1 MNIKSIGFFETAVTS
16 LALACAGCGSSS
28 GNGETSDAGQ
38 TDASQAADSG
48 SQGSMSDGSAT
59 EGGGSDDGGSALDG
73 SDLDSSSGDVA
84 AESSTPSAVLPGPS
98 RGSSVALS
106 PDDSVAVVT
115 NRDVGSVTVLKMSYP
130 TGGTPTAA
138 VVGEVNLGA
147 GSEPWQAVI
156 SPDNTTA
163 YVVLRRDQKVAEIT
177 GLQAAPALGRTVV
190 VGSEPT
196 GLALTP
202 TGARVWVA
210 NWVDGTIM
218 GVDTRSM
225 TVVSTVDLNGPLVAF
240 GSLGTVTSRPGL
252 AHPRSV
258 AITNNGDASDA
269 DESIYVTEYFG
280 QVLSPEASD
289 GSNADT
295 HKVGLVY
302 RVRISD
308 KSVSTISLSPLA
320 DMGFKDER
328 SAAAG
333 CYPNQLQSITL
344 NGGFGYVT
352 SVCASPK
359 GPTGPKVTTTAC
371 TTVADCSALNLV
383 DPACVQ
389 PTSIATG
396 SVCVDLASVKTTT
409 APLVSVIDTANNTE
423 ATAGTA
429 SLNSKFRDYYVNAG
443 VPDTAQRRYPLF
455 ADDMSFVPGT
465 GVGYVSANGA
475 DAVFRVQ
482 YDATGVIA
490 AVGASTANFIDLNPT
505 GIAAASAGEN
515 PTGVAVSNTG
525 KSVMLVAN
533 DVTRVL
539 TVVDLKTQAIA
550 GGAAAPSAV
559 ATTALPAAGS
569 AGAALLRGKHFFNTG
584 LARWSLRGQAWG
596 ACQSCHSDGLTDN
609 VTWYFARGPRQSTSL
624 DGTFNKNDPTD
635 QRVLNWTGINDELAD
650 FELNTRGISGGVG
663 AVVSAVSTPPA
674 TADRI
679 DIQAAT
685 ANNAG
690 LNGSAAKAADPLNP
704 LGLAAASKLT
714 NWADITTYVRT
725 IRSPRAATGLDPNKV
740 AAGAALFAGDGA
752 CQGCHGGPKW
762 TISKLFYDPSPAT
775 STALDAKA
783 WPALNGFPTALLPA
797 AKPADQVMRF
807 GGANAAAFDQ
817 LLCIMRPV
825 GTFGVAEPGAGIAEL
840 RVDMSTVAQ
849 GGGDANGEGK
859 GYNPPS
865 LLGMVTGA
873 PYYHGGNARTL
884 ENAFSALFSTHHQ
897 SLAPNFLTDSDP
909 ALRATKVDQ
918 LVAFLLSVDGDTTA
932 VAIPPLGAQGGDF
945 CQAP

>member
-1 MNIKSIGFFETAVTS
+1 MGLFAAAASVIV
-16 LALACAGCGSSS
+16 ACAGCGSSS
-28 GNGETSDAGQ
+28 NASGGMSDA
-38 TDASQAADSG
+38 SG
-48 SQGSMSDGSAT
+48 PDGSAS
-59 EGGGSDDGGSALDG
+59 EAAAEAAPPVDA
-73 SDLDSSSGDVA
+73 SSSDVA
-84 AESSTPSAVLPGPS
+84 AESSAPLAVLPGPS
-98 RGSSVALS
+98 HGASVALS
-106 PDDSVAVVT
+106 PDDSVAVVA

-130 TGGTPTAA
+130 TGAPPTAA
-138 VVGEVNLGA
+138 VVGEVSLGA

-156 SPDNTTA
+156 GPDNATA
-163 YVVLRRDQKVAEIT
+163 YVVLRHDQKVAEIT
-177 GLQAAPALGRTVV
+177 GLQTAPALGRTVA

-196 GLALTP
+196 GIALTP
-202 TGARVWVA
+202 TGARAWVA

-218 GVDTRSM
+218 GVDTASM
-225 TVVSTVDLNGPLVAF
+225 TVASTVDLNGPLVAF
-240 GSLGTVTSRPGL
+240 GSLGMVTPRPAL

-258 AITNNGDASDA
+258 AITNNGDSSDA
-269 DESIYVTEYFG
+269 DESIYVTEYFA
-280 QVLSPEASD
+280 QLVTPEASD

-308 KSVSTISLSPLA
+308 KSVSTLSLAPLA

-328 SAAAG
+328 SATAG

-371 TTVADCSALNLV
+371 TTVTDCSALNLV

-389 PTSIATG
+389 PTSTASG

-409 APLVSVIDTANNTE
+409 APLVSVIDTTSDAE
-423 ATAGTA
+423 VTAGTA
-429 SLNSKFRDYYVNAG
+429 SLNAKFRDLYVKNG
-443 VPDTAQRRYPLF
+443 VADTAQRRYPLF
-455 ADDMSFVPGT
+455 GNDMSFVPGT

-482 YDATGVIA
+482 YDTNGVVA

-525 KSVMLVAN
+525 KSAMLVASE
-533 DVTRVL
+533 VTRVL

-550 GGAAAPSAV
+550 GGVAAPSVVPTA
-559 ATTALPAAGS
+559 ALPPAGS
-569 AGAALLRGKHFFNTG
+569 AGAAVLRGKHFFNTG

-635 QRVLNWTGINDELAD
+635 QRVLNWTAINDELAD

-663 AVVSAVSTPPA
+663 AIVSAVSTPPA

-679 DIQAAT
+679 DIQASA

-690 LNGSAAKAADPLNP
+690 LNGSSAKAADPLNP
-704 LGLAAASKLT
+704 LALAAASKLT
-714 NWADITTYVRT
+714 NWADITSYVQS
-725 IRSPRAATGLDPNKV
+725 IRSPRAATGLDASKV
-740 AAGAALFAGDGA
+740 AAGQALFAGDGA
-752 CQGCHGGPKW
+752 CQGCHGGAKW
-762 TISKLFYDPSPAT
+762 TISKVFYDPSPTT
-775 STALDAKA
+775 STALTAKA

-797 AKPADQVMRF
+797 TKSADQVMRF
-807 GGANAAAFDQ
+807 GGANPAAFDQ
-817 LLCIMRPV
+817 LLCMVRPV
-825 GTFGVAEPGAGIAEL
+825 GTFDVAEPGAGIAEL
-840 RVDMSTVAQ
+840 RVDMTTVAQ

-884 ENAFSALFSTHHQ
+884 EAAFSDIFSAHHQ

-909 ALRATKVDQ
+909 ATRATKVDQ
-918 LVAFLLSVDGDTTA
+918 LVGFLLSIDGDTTS
-932 VAIPPLGAQGGDF
+932 VGIPPLGPQGGDF